1 MEYKGAQPPE
11 AIATAAVEQ
20 FKMYQ
25 EAAEGLIKYI
35 TMAPEHDRNF
45 ALTRHCRETGV
56 VVSMGHSSATYEQ
69 AMLGIAYGAT
79 SMTHVYNGMTP
90 YHHRK
95 PGLVGAAFRVRDIY
109 GEIICDGC
117 HSTPAAL
124 NNYFM
129 SKGPDYAIMVSDAL
143 MAKGTPVVSKYLFGG
158 NEIIIY
164 PDGSAHLT
172 ATGGLAGSTL
182 NINKGLRILVE
193 EALVPFNYALNSCTI
208 NPAKCLHLD
217 DRKGSIQVGKDADLV
232 VLEDNYDVLQTYCM
246 GQPKL

>member
-1 MEYKGAQPPE
+1 M
-11 AIATAAVEQ
+11 
-20 FKMYQ
+20 
-25 EAAEGLIKYI
+25 
-35 TMAPEHDRNF
+35 
-45 ALTRHCRETGV
+45 
-56 VVSMGHSSATYEQ
+56 
-69 AMLGIAYGAT
+69 
-79 SMTHVYNGMTP
+79 
-90 YHHRK
+90 
-95 PGLVGAAFRVRDIY
+95 Y

-143 MAKGTPVVSKYLFGG
+143 MAKGTPVGSKYLFGG

-193 EALVPFNYALNSCTI
+193 EALVPLQLRSELLHHQPGQV
-208 NPAKCLHLD
+208 PASGRPQGLHS
-217 DRKGSIQVGKDADLV
+217 G
-232 VLEDNYDVLQTYCM
+232 
-246 GQPKL
+246 GQGRRPRGAGG

>member
-1 MEYKGAQPPE
+1 MERK
-11 AIATAAVEQ
+11 
-20 FKMYQ
+20 
-25 EAAEGLIKYI
+25 LIFFDIDGTLTSARRFGHVYESTRK
-35 TMAPEHDRNF
+35 
-45 ALTRHCRETGV
+45 AL
-56 VVSMGHSSATYEQ
+56 
-69 AMLGIAYGAT
+69 AMLKENGHFLALAT
-79 SMTHVYNGMTP
+79 G
-90 YHHRK
+90 R
-95 PGLVGAAFRVRDIY
+95 AAFRARQFQQ
-109 GEIICDGC
+109 EINI
-117 HSTPAAL
+117 L
-124 NNYFM
+124 N
-129 SKGPDYAIMVSDAL
+129 MVCE
-143 MAKGTPVVSKYLFGG
+143 GG